1 LTQAV
6 DMTGFTIT
14 SADGKQVFCFPP
26 KYMLLAGDEV
36 TVWCAPSQID
46 LDVDNLLQPYLF
58 WTRASGALRSAPFFT
73 LGEVNEVLLVDPLK
87 VEVAS
92 LRVAEDGERK
102 EFRVLHCVSRH
113 PRTVSS
119 RIDTRFCVGCLS
131 PPEFQKRATR
141 PSPDS
146 GKVRDIGRDVYVFSR
161 YWGVVSD
168 KSLLEHF
175 LSILLVPLLECFR
188 ALLIYVLLCT
198 MHPLASP
205 TEATYVL
212 PPASE
217 PLRLKTTAIIL
228 LMLACDVMA
237 RRLSLC
243 IKSGLL
249 VTIAS
254 FTSIVLDQLALIATY
269 ASLSC
274 IYPALA
280 STFDR
285 LLLFELTV
293 SLLNMVAVHTQFLER
308 RAQWHPLFKQ
318 LTRLE
323 YQFSALFCVCGV
335 ARQLLLSLLL
345 LLLPS
350 YPPAEPSISPT
361 LLMSAMTHSRLATL
375 VLVPLS
381 TVAMGIDCVRA
392 VAILLHLFHHSF
404 HHETPLIPPSTLPP
418 PELPSVPPSS
428 TPMPSRHFHTPKRL
442 VEIETPMTR
451 GTLDKRVM

>member
-1 LTQAV
+1 
-6 DMTGFTIT
+6 MTGFTIT
-14 SADGKQVFCFPP
+14 SVDGRQEFCFPP

-36 TVWCAPSQID
+36 TIWCAPSEID

-58 WTRASGALRSAPFFT
+58 WTRESGALRSAPFFT
-73 LGEVNEVLLVDPLK
+73 PGEVNEVLLVDPFK

-131 PPEFQKRATR
+131 PPEFQKRATL

-146 GKVRDIGRDVYVFSR
+146 GKVRDRGRDVYVFSR

-175 LSILLVPLLECFR
+175 LSILFVPLLECFR

-198 MHPLASP
+198 MRPLSSP
-205 TEATYVL
+205 AEATYVL
-212 PPASE
+212 PPSSE
-217 PLRLKTTAIIL
+217 SLRLKTTAIIL

-249 VTIAS
+249 VSIAS
-254 FTSIVLDQLALIATY
+254 FTSVVLDQLALIATY
-269 ASLSC
+269 ASLARV
-274 IYPALA
+274 YPALA
-280 STFDR
+280 LSFDR
-285 LLLFELTV
+285 LLHFELTA
-293 SLLNMVAVHTQFLER
+293 SLLNMAAVHGQFLER

-318 LTRLE
+318 LARLE
-323 YQFSALFCVCGV
+323 YRFSALFCVCGI
-335 ARQLLLSLLL
+335 ARQLILLLLL

-350 YPPAEPSISPT
+350 SRPSEPESLGLF
-361 LLMSAMTHSRLATL
+361 LLSSSRLAAF

-381 TVAMGIDCVRA
+381 TVAMGVDAVRA
-392 VAILLHLFHHSF
+392 VAILLHLLQRPFHY
-404 HHETPLIPPSTLPP
+404 EIPSASPSTASPP
-418 PELPSVPPSS
+418 PESRPPAPSTPLPS
-428 TPMPSRHFHTPKRL
+428 RGLRTPKRL
-442 VEIETPMTR
+442 IETETPITR
-451 GTLDKRVM
+451 DGVLVKPGM